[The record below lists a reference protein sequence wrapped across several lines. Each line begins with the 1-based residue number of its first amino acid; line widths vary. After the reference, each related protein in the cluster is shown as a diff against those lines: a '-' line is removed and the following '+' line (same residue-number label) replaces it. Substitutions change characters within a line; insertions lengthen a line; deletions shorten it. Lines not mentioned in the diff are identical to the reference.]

1 MNITSKGFV
10 AREALRSR
18 PRPRIRP
25 RGVMEYWPARI
36 ATRSVAGGSVGVL
49 RQFGIAPRVRGVAS
63 VISAIFVLVVPLSRA
78 REKEAATQSVQQL
91 VHDRSGKEVRS
102 ETDQAAREQALQDV
116 RTLLRQPLTIDTAV
130 QIALLN
136 NRSLQATLEEIGL
149 SAADVREAATIPN
162 PRFDLAIRVP
172 DKPPSGTYIDYN
184 TAIDFLSI
192 IMIPLKKRVAQ
203 DRLESVALRVADD
216 TLELVAKVKIAFY
229 ALQASQQLLKQFKPI
244 VASQAASLDLAQ
256 RQHEAGNIS
265 DLTLARRQENYS
277 RAKLDVATAE
287 AETRQNRE
295 TLTRLLG
302 LWGQDTDWQISGNLP
317 TVPVSDPVTKGL
329 EQLAISQRL
338 DLQADYLQVTSQAKD
353 LGLTK
358 SFRLLGALDFG
369 VDSERE
375 TDSQTRTG
383 PTFAIELPIFNQ
395 GQARIARGEALLRQ
409 QEAKFEALAIDVRS
423 QIRELRDQLSLND
436 RSRVSIKTNFYRT
449 NAGSSRRV
457 SRITMRCRW
466 TILSFS
472 QLRRKRRVPNVNI
485 SRRLETIGLL
495 GQNSK
500 EQSAGVLTL
509 AQ

>member
-1 MNITSKGFV
+1 MNITRNRV
-10 AREALRSR
+10 VTREALRSG

-25 RGVMEYWPARI
+25 RGVMKYW
-36 ATRSVAGGSVGVL
+36 SVGVL
-49 RQFGIAPRVRGVAS
+49 RQFGIAPRVRGVG
-63 VISAIFVLVVPLSRA
+63 SAICAIILLVVPLSRA
-78 REKEAATQSVQQL
+78 REKEAAAQSVQQL
-91 VHDRSGKEVRS
+91 VHDRSGKEVGW

-116 RTLLRQPLTIDTAV
+116 RSLLHQPLSIDTAV

-136 NRSLQATLEEIGL
+136 NRSLQATFEEIGL

-192 IMIPLKKRVAQ
+192 IMIPLKKRVAL
-203 DRLESVALRVADD
+203 DRLQAVALRVADD
-216 TLELVAKVKIAFY
+216 TLELVSQVKIAFY
-229 ALQASQQLLKQFKPI
+229 SLEVSQQLLQQLKGI
-244 VASQAASLDLAQ
+244 VNTQAASLDLAQ

-265 DLTLARRQENYS
+265 DLTLALQQETYS
-277 RAKLDVATAE
+277 RAKLDVDTTE
-287 AETRQNRE
+287 AEIRQNRE
-295 TLTRLLG
+295 KLTRLLG
-302 LWGQDTDWQISGNLP
+302 LWGQDTDWHISGSLP
-317 TVPVSDPVTKGL
+317 AIPVSDPPTTGL

-395 GQARIARGEALLRQ
+395 GQPRIARGEAVLRQ

-423 QIRELRDQLSLND
+423 QIRELRDQLITRRQVARFYQDELLPNQRRILEESLKNYNAMQTTDFELFATKAEEARTEREYLEAVRDYWIIRAELERAVGGSLNP
-436 RSRVSIKTNFYRT
+436 RT
-449 NAGSSRRV
+449 TVKGE
-457 SRITMRCRW
+457 
-466 TILSFS
+466 
-472 QLRRKRRVPNVNI
+472 K
-485 SRRLETIGLL
+485 
-495 GQNSK
+495 
-500 EQSAGVLTL
+500 
-509 AQ
+509 